1 MTSATAQLP
10 APRPFTPEECEVLV
24 SAGIIAEE
32 DREAVLSGKRRFSVQ
47 EYLAMIDA
55 GILGKEERLELMDGE
70 IIIMSPIGEYHE
82 YGTDHL
88 TMELAPV
95 LRGRA
100 TVRIQGSIR
109 LNDRSRPEPDVAVLR
124 LRPANEMG
132 PYFPS
137 DVYFLIEVADSS
149 LQRDTGPKLAMYAA
163 AGILE
168 VWIANLRAREV
179 MVFTDPSGSDYTTVH
194 TYRAGDSISLGAF
207 PDISLAIDDFM
218 PPAPSP
224 DVEVA

>member
-1 MTSATAQLP
+1 MTTATTQFPTA
-10 APRPFTPEECEVLV
+10 RPFTLEECAALV
-24 SAGIIAEE
+24 AAGIIAEGE
-32 DREAVLSGKRRFSVQ
+32 QAAVLAGKRLFTAE
-47 EYLAMIDA
+47 EYLAMIEA
-55 GILGKEERLELMDGE
+55 SILQKEERIELIDGE

-88 TMELAPV
+88 TMELAPI

-100 TVRIQGSIR
+100 IVRVQGSIR
-109 LNDRSRPEPDVAVLR
+109 LHDRSRPEPDVAVLHM
-124 LRPANEMG
+124 RPPDEMG

-149 LQRDTGPKLAMYAA
+149 LQRDSGPKLAMYAA
-163 AGILE
+163 AGIPE
-168 VWIANLRAREV
+168 VWVANLRAREV
-179 MVFTDPSGSDYTTVH
+179 MVFTNPSASGYATVH
-194 TYRAGDSISLGAF
+194 TYRAGDNISLGAF
-207 PDISLAIDDFM
+207 PEISLVVDDFM